1 MKYYNGTF
9 LKICSHARFKAQF
22 FLKLGVYFQV
32 HSIQKQSKNGGKE
45 ILCLIRHCEEFYASL
60 HSRKSMLCAYIWV
73 AWLRSILLYLM
84 QIRVSLNF
92 RQTYILKYKLIKPIK
107 QYFSYTVSALV
118 FTVVNKQKYFF
129 NHHIGMSTFLETL

>member
-1 MKYYNGTF
+1 MGKKMANIYRKHKQCLTSKSQHASQKNSIDQILDQIALKKSCGMKYHNGTF
-9 LKICSHARFKAQF
+9 LKIYSHTRFKAQF

-32 HSIQKQSKNGGKE
+32 HSIQKWSKNGGKE

-84 QIRVSLNF
+84 
-92 RQTYILKYKLIKPIK
+92 
-107 QYFSYTVSALV
+107 
-118 FTVVNKQKYFF
+118 
-129 NHHIGMSTFLETL
+129 